1 MREVH
6 VYGQVQRLGSGQE
19 GAAQHIGL
27 GTRLLE
33 EAERIALAAGFRE
46 LAVISAVGT
55 RKYYASRGFNP
66 ADLYMIR
73 QIHP

>member
-33 EAERIALAAGFRE
+33 EAERIALASGFRK

-66 ADLYMIR
+66 AELYMIR